1 MHYCVLLYDNFSSK
15 LLMDNIVDPIHN
27 FDFSQLTLGNPTSIQ
42 GGACFTKI
50 FYMGKPLYIQTP
62 KSLTKQG
69 FVKNAKKYYVELM
82 FDANDEKYFHW
93 LESLETKCQQLI
105 FENKE
110 TWFQNQLDLTDI
122 ESAFATTIRP
132 YKSCKYYLLRVNV
145 KMNYSTNL
153 PLVKIYNE
161 NETPLNVEDV
171 TPEVN
176 VISILEIQGIK
187 FTSRNFQIEM
197 ELKQMM
203 TLNTE
208 VLFDNCLIKTVSSK
222 NANFAEPNKLTH
234 QPLEEKQELSED
246 LVKQSP
252 EEEHL
257 QEEEQDKEKEEEK
270 EKEEDKEKEKEKDQ
284 KNLDSLENHDS
295 SDLYSDELK
304 EFDITD
310 ISTLES
316 ITLKKPNQ
324 VYYELYKEARRKA
337 KAAKKEAILAFLEAK
352 NIKKTYML
360 ETMDDSDSESDNDNE
375 SNLDNISEISLE
387 EEEEFKE

>member
-1 MHYCVLLYDNFSSK
+1 
-15 LLMDNIVDPIHN
+15 MDNIVDPILD
-27 FDFSQLTLGNPTSIQ
+27 FDFSQLTLGNPSSIQ
-42 GGACFTKI
+42 GGAYFTKL
-50 FYMGKPLYIQTP
+50 FYCGKPLYIQTP

-93 LESLETKCQQLI
+93 LENLETKCQQLI
-105 FENKE
+105 FEKRE

-122 ESAFATTIRP
+122 ESAFAATIRP

-145 KMNYSTNL
+145 KMNYTTNL

-161 NETPLNVEDV
+161 NESPLNIEDV
-171 TPEVN
+171 TSDVN

-187 FTSRNFQIEM
+187 FTSRNFQIDM

-208 VLFDNCLIKTVSSK
+208 VFFDNCLIKTITHK
-222 NANFAEPNKLTH
+222 NKNIQEQIKEPTMSFADIEETNVEKEVRDDEEQTII
-234 QPLEEKQELSED
+234 QNNESFEEKI
-246 LVKQSP
+246 
-252 EEEHL
+252 
-257 QEEEQDKEKEEEK
+257 KEEK
-270 EKEEDKEKEKEKDQ
+270 SY
-284 KNLDSLENHDS
+284 SLENES
-295 SDLYSDELK
+295 RDLPIKEIEVETSDELK

-310 ISTLES
+310 VSTLES
-316 ITLKKPNQ
+316 FTLKKPNQ

-337 KAAKKEAILAFLEAK
+337 KAAKKDAILAFLEAK

-360 ETMDDSDSESDNDNE
+360 ETLDDSDSDND
-375 SNLDNISEISLE
+375 STMDNISEGSLE
-387 EEEEFKE
+387 EEQVEENN